1 MKEELKDGEPPKK
14 VGQERRESRFTVLP
28 AGKVPEPPTPRR
40 NSLTRRNAFCSLET
54 YTSEPAMGLHVP
66 MTSLN
71 SANRTGQA
79 ASLELEQEEDTK
91 SMGSN
96 EDHGQKHH
104 LSLHNMTDYHTLVK
118 SYMKQAKKYLHYM
131 QFGYT
136 RQEKQPMN
144 MYDLSHEEKTQWE
157 TARLKE
163 EVDLTEDI
171 DPAPFQLVKKTS
183 LFKIHSIFSMLQLS
197 KVYVTEGGRLIGVV
211 ALSDV
216 RHELERSQER
226 AHKGLGLAPRG
237 SSDDV
242 PRPKISSCSMVVDI
256 LTPTLEVCNFLNFMN
271 RAIRFHS
278 FDIAL
283 YQ

>member
-1 MKEELKDGEPPKK
+1 MKRIVTK
-14 VGQERRESRFTVLP
+14 QISTNYRFTVLP

-118 SYMKQAKKYLHYM
+118 SKNPVYLFVYCM
-131 QFGYT
+131 Q
-136 RQEKQPMN
+136 P
-144 MYDLSHEEKTQWE
+144 
-157 TARLKE
+157 
-163 EVDLTEDI
+163 
-171 DPAPFQLVKKTS
+171 
-183 LFKIHSIFSMLQLS
+183 
-197 KVYVTEGGRLIGVV
+197 
-211 ALSDV
+211 
-216 RHELERSQER
+216 
-226 AHKGLGLAPRG
+226 
-237 SSDDV
+237 
-242 PRPKISSCSMVVDI
+242 C
-256 LTPTLEVCNFLNFMN
+256 FL
-271 RAIRFHS
+271 
-278 FDIAL
+278 
-283 YQ
+283 